1 MYKDI
6 SQEGID
12 EVMSRAW
19 KAFMAYRN
27 VSVRERAAFMRTL
40 AAGLEN
46 SGDALIQMAMRETH
60 LPEARLRNERGRTV
74 FQLNSY
80 ADACAQG
87 HFLDARIDRALP
99 DRVPP
104 RPDIRKMNIGLG
116 PVVVFGASNFPF
128 AYSTAGGDTATA
140 FAAGCPVVV
149 KAHPAH
155 PGTSDMVAG
164 IIHAAVEECGLP
176 ADVFQHVHGVSFDVG
191 RGLVM
196 HPHTKAVGF
205 TGSFAGGKQLYD
217 WAQDRDEPIPVF
229 SEMGSVNPV
238 FLFPEKLKADA
249 VALAEQLAGSVTLGA
264 GQFCT
269 NPGLVIGVDGPGME
283 VFIAELGARISAT
296 APAKM
301 LHVGISKAYTANRS
315 LALEQR
321 EVSVVAVSAVEPSS
335 ELDGVPTLATASGA
349 AFLAN
354 PVLHREVFGPYS
366 LVIRCR
372 DAAEM
377 QAVATRLEGQLT
389 CSLMAT
395 ENDVLQHSTLV
406 ERISLLCGRM
416 VMNGV
421 PTGVEVCWGMQ
432 HGGPFP
438 ATTDARFGSVG
449 PDAIRRFVRPL
460 CFQNFPSSLL
470 PEELKDGNPLGIPR
484 IGG

>member
-1 MYKDI
+1 MHKDI

-19 KAFMAYRN
+19 KTFMAYRN

-40 AAGLEN
+40 AVGLEN

-217 WAQDRDEPIPVF
+217 WAQERDEPIPVF

-238 FLFPEKLKADA
+238 FLFPEKLKADS

-269 NPGLVIGVDGPGME
+269 NPGLVIGVDGPEMDA
-283 VFIAELGARISAT
+283 FIAELGARISGI

-301 LHVGISKAYTANRS
+301 LHAGISKAYTANRS

-366 LVIRCR
+366 IVIRCR

-377 QAVATRLEGQLT
+377 QAVASRLEGQLT

-395 ENDVLQHSTLV
+395 ETDVLQHSALV

-432 HGGPFP
+432 HGGPYP

>member
-1 MYKDI
+1 
-6 SQEGID
+6 
-12 EVMSRAW
+12 
-19 KAFMAYRN
+19 
-27 VSVRERAAFMRTL
+27 
-40 AAGLEN
+40 
-46 SGDALIQMAMRETH
+46 
-60 LPEARLRNERGRTV
+60 
-74 FQLNSY
+74 
-80 ADACAQG
+80 
-87 HFLDARIDRALP
+87 
-99 DRVPP
+99 
-104 RPDIRKMNIGLG
+104 
-116 PVVVFGASNFPF
+116 
-128 AYSTAGGDTATA
+128 
-140 FAAGCPVVV
+140 
-149 KAHPAH
+149 
-155 PGTSDMVAG
+155 
-164 IIHAAVEECGLP
+164 
-176 ADVFQHVHGVSFDVG
+176 
-191 RGLVM
+191 M

-217 WAQDRDEPIPVF
+217 WAQERDEPIPVF

-249 VALAEQLAGSVTLGA
+249 VVLAEQLAGSVTLGA

-269 NPGLVIGVDGPGME
+269 NPGLVIGVDGPEMDA
-283 VFIAELGARISAT
+283 FIAELGARISGI

-301 LHVGISKAYTANRS
+301 LHAGISKAYTANRS
-315 LALEQR
+315 LALEQH

-354 PVLHREVFGPYS
+354 PVLHQEVFGPYS
-366 LVIRCR
+366 IVIRCR

-377 QAVATRLEGQLT
+377 QAVASRLEGQLT

-395 ENDVLQHSTLV
+395 ETDVLQHSALV
-406 ERISLLCGRM
+406 ELISLLCGRM

-460 CFQNFPSSLL
+460 CFQNFPASLL
-470 PEELKDGNPLGIPR
+470 PEELRDENPLGIPR
-484 IGG
+484 ILS